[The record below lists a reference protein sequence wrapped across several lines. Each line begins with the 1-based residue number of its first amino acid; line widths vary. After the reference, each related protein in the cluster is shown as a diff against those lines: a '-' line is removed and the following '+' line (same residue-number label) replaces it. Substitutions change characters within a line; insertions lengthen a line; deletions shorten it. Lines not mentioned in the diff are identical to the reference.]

1 MGITLLI
8 FTDKSVFCC
17 SVDTMIPEYRD
28 KLSKTGLYACLIS
41 EWYIS
46 LIFFTWVLWKTART
60 GILVSVWSMIG
71 PVTMFLSHKNTSPKW
86 YSALIANA
94 KSSFSSLK
102 KRTPREVL

>member
-41 EWYIS
+41 E
-46 LIFFTWVLWKTART
+46 
-60 GILVSVWSMIG
+60 
-71 PVTMFLSHKNTSPKW
+71 
-86 YSALIANA
+86 
-94 KSSFSSLK
+94 
-102 KRTPREVL
+102 